1 MCTVQVYF
9 ALYAISFNI
18 YRLRYEPD
26 SKPYFNTAVNVLR
39 NILKI
44 EDVYDDQQ

>member
-1 MCTVQVYF
+1 MYF
-9 ALYAISFNI
+9 AIYAVSFNI

-26 SKPYFNTAVNVLR
+26 SKPYFNTAAVNVLR